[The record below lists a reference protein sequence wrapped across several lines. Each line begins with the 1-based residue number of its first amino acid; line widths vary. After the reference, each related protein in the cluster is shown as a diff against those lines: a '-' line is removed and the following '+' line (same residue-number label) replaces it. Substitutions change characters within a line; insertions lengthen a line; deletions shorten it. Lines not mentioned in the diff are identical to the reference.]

1 MKILFLIK
9 MASTYILTTGTLL
22 RRIIIISRK
31 IRAIL
36 LLHKHLPQQPHV
48 SRTSDKDAISKVHD
62 VAGFAAVWSRD
73 DISCSRQQDS
83 LPGYIVW
90 LDRKMTRVN
99 RRRSQEPKRETTLDS
114 GDTTVWR
121 SAIRGKTI
129 APVRP
134 EFLINVVFRLGCS
147 KEEGVSKEI
156 T

>member
-1 MKILFLIK
+1 MWQGSRPFGHEMTSRARVNKIHCL
-9 MASTYILTTGTLL
+9 
-22 RRIIIISRK
+22 
-31 IRAIL
+31 
-36 LLHKHLPQQPHV
+36 
-48 SRTSDKDAISKVHD
+48 
-62 VAGFAAVWSRD
+62 
-73 DISCSRQQDS
+73 
-83 LPGYIVW
+83 GYIVW